1 MFILNI
7 AEAIRKMSSNEIKN
21 IFFKKHYKKI
31 ALSKESS
38 YYSMK
43 YLKKKVS
50 FTVASK
56 QNNRNST

>member
-1 MFILNI
+1 MFILSI

-31 ALSKESS
+31 AFSKESS

-43 YLKKKVS
+43 NLKKKVS